1 VSTFRLL
8 TTVPVYLSFL
18 FGLTRDLWSP
28 FGLKD
33 RGFLFLFAPLSA
45 AVFL

>member
-33 RGFLFLFAPLSA
+33 RGFLFPFAPLSA